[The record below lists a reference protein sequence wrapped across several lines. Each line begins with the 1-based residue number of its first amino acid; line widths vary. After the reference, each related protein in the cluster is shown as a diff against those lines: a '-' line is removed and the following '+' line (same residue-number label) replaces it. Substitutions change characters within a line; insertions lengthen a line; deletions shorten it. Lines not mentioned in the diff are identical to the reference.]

1 MESRRMLM
9 LVVGFAFW
17 CSLRADQVLLENGDR
32 LTGTIVSSD
41 LETMSLT
48 TEFLGKVQIKWGAVE
63 ALTADQVL
71 YVAAKGGQV
80 LVGTVSTSGES
91 FQVKT
96 AESGLVTVSKSSVES
111 LRSESAQAAYKAEI
125 ERLRD
130 PSLLDLWSGNLDAG
144 LSLAQGNA
152 EATNFSSTLRTERK
166 TTRDKISIYATSL
179 FARDSTSG
187 VSETTANAI
196 RGGTQYDINLSDRLF
211 SFGFIDLEFDEFQN
225 LDLRNVLGG
234 GLGWRI
240 RDTEQT
246 SFSLLFGGSFNQ
258 EFFSGDVTRRAAEV
272 VLGEELSHQLFG
284 GTSLSEKLVFYP
296 NMSESGE
303 FRIQF
308 DTSIS
313 TEVGKGFA
321 WHVTFSDRFLS
332 NPLPD
337 LEKNDILFATGVRF
351 NFGKGS

>member
-1 MESRRMLM
+1 MQSRRILM
-9 LVVGFAFW
+9 LVIGFAFW
-17 CSLRADQVLLENGDR
+17 CSLKADRVLLENGDR
-32 LTGTIVSSD
+32 LTGSIVKSD
-41 LETMSLT
+41 PETMSFT
-48 TEFLGKVQIKWGAVE
+48 TEFLGEVQIKWGAIE
-63 ALTADQVL
+63 AVTADQVL
-71 YVAAKGGQV
+71 YVAAKGRQV

-91 FQVKT
+91 LQVRT
-96 AESGLVTVSKSSVES
+96 AESGLITVSRASVES
-111 LRSESAQAAYKAEI
+111 LRSEAAQAAYKAEI

-130 PSLLDLWSGNLDAG
+130 PSLLDLWSGNVDGG

-152 EATNFSSTLRTERK
+152 EATNLSTALRTERK

-179 FARDSTSG
+179 FARDSTTGESK
-187 VSETTANAI
+187 TTANAV

-211 SFGFIDLEFDEFQN
+211 SFGFIDLEFDEFQD

-234 GLGWRI
+234 GLGWRV
-240 RDTEQT
+240 RNTKQT
-246 SFSLLFGGSFNQ
+246 SFSLPFGGSFNQ
-258 EFFSGDVTRRAAEV
+258 EFFSGNVTRRAAEV
-272 VLGEELSHQLFG
+272 VLGEELSHQLFD
-284 GTSLSEKLVFYP
+284 GTSLSEKMVFYP
-296 NMSESGE
+296 NLSESGE

-337 LEKNDILFATGVRF
+337 LEKNDVLFATGVRF